1 MCNAFWTQKV
11 GAGPN
16 VGRMVVDSRP
26 LNVLIRR
33 GHHPAYDPA
42 TLVKGMDPELRSYW
56 KCDLSQAFYQCR
68 ITEESSKKYL
78 NFLCEF
84 GYFRFC
90 RSVMGMSPSSSTLGQ
105 ALDAKTGH
113 LIATRKLVRQADDY
127 LGAGKDDEEACNM
140 LEAFLDVCAKEGITL
155 SPKKFEWGG
164 FNQPIQWAGLTVQA
178 GGARPDEKRIE
189 AVSRFPVPTN
199 KASLRSWI
207 ALVNQLGYHVPGL
220 SAKTRLQ
227 RELLKKEA
235 VFLWTEEHNKEFL
248 AIREEVGDPNT
259 LWHYDSEMDLGVS
272 IDTQRTN
279 GPNSE
284 AVAGLGFVCFNYYR
298 DQTKAEQTGLGG
310 PLHPKHSGIR
320 ALQFGSIAAKDSWKS
335 KPPVVIE
342 GLGAI
347 AALHKLHYFCRGQ
360 AVIDMFLDSK
370 TMVEAWCNKG
380 LEEMAPGLQDIM
392 IELARWPLRLHYCEG
407 KKHIIPDSLGRN
419 CVSGQEEYGPELDEV
434 EGKAQYPRLV
444 GQPFDS
450 IKLSKLVHDIQEGME
465 DEEIGDEEEEEV
477 RDRQDEALAMS
488 LEEAYKAAEED
499 QAYKIA
505 CEWVAEGKS
514 KAEVVNAGHTNPV
527 HQFKQWWD
535 SLSVMEEQGKEG
547 GSRRR
552 LLIYNCDKLVVPKP
566 LVTALIDMAHKPH
579 KGEQITLAFLKR
591 YFVWSGMNNQ
601 VRQKCRD
608 CIPCNTYTKSRPK
621 EPEVKMRKRPP
632 RPWFMC
638 GMDFFDYKGDHVMAV
653 VDYLTSYII
662 IHTFKS
668 TPSSKQTTD
677 ALDTICRQNGG
688 YFSILATD
696 GGPQMASAHFKQ
708 WLDDKY
714 IIHRQSSATAAW
726 SNGRSE
732 RAVQDLR
739 TMWDR
744 AEFEKGSKLTLPER
758 AHLLSLFNDSPRAVG
773 AASPAR
779 LHFRRQYRH
788 PGMPAFEV
796 EIFDKGE
803 EILGWQ
809 KKEDR
814 KEAANK
820 RVATNQRKPL
830 NLTVG
835 LKVLVEDKQ
844 GNNTLPGEVVGV
856 RSQRSCWVQMTDTD
870 RIFLRNRKFL
880 VEDPAFR
887 TDHIINMLKS
897 AVASGDARRGEGG
910 FGDSCLE
917 GSTSSQ
923 LRPALRRSGA
933 KPRVGRAVTFADTV
947 EVSGSQSQPGA
958 AAVAHESSGAEGVA
972 QHPPR
977 TFADIVK
984 GNTWH
989 PAAAAAPQLASGG
1002 GGKFEQAPATAAAPQ
1017 LASGGNGKFE
1027 QAPKVTFSGSSPGE
1041 PACQL
1046 GAGATGSLQLLPG
1059 GGAGAGQLAADLGG
1073 QGEAEVDALRAVV
1086 ADLRDKLAQVEAFLG
1101 RL

>member
-1 MCNAFWTQKV
+1 M
-11 GAGPN
+11 
-16 VGRMVVDSRP
+16 
-26 LNVLIRR
+26 
-33 GHHPAYDPA
+33 
-42 TLVKGMDPELRSYW
+42 
-56 KCDLSQAFYQCR
+56 
-68 ITEESSKKYL
+68 
-78 NFLCEF
+78 
-84 GYFRFC
+84 
-90 RSVMGMSPSSSTLGQ
+90 
-105 ALDAKTGH
+105 
-113 LIATRKLVRQADDY
+113 
-127 LGAGKDDEEACNM
+127 
-140 LEAFLDVCAKEGITL
+140 
-155 SPKKFEWGG
+155 
-164 FNQPIQWAGLTVQA
+164 
-178 GGARPDEKRIE
+178 
-189 AVSRFPVPTN
+189 
-199 KASLRSWI
+199 
-207 ALVNQLGYHVPGL
+207 
-220 SAKTRLQ
+220 
-227 RELLKKEA
+227 
-235 VFLWTEEHNKEFL
+235 
-248 AIREEVGDPNT
+248 
-259 LWHYDSEMDLGVS
+259 
-272 IDTQRTN
+272 
-279 GPNSE
+279 
-284 AVAGLGFVCFNYYR
+284 
-298 DQTKAEQTGLGG
+298 
-310 PLHPKHSGIR
+310 
-320 ALQFGSIAAKDSWKS
+320 
-335 KPPVVIE
+335 
-342 GLGAI
+342 
-347 AALHKLHYFCRGQ
+347 
-360 AVIDMFLDSK
+360 
-370 TMVEAWCNKG
+370 
-380 LEEMAPGLQDIM
+380 
-392 IELARWPLRLHYCEG
+392 
-407 KKHIIPDSLGRN
+407 
-419 CVSGQEEYGPELDEV
+419 
-434 EGKAQYPRLV
+434 
-444 GQPFDS
+444 
-450 IKLSKLVHDIQEGME
+450 
-465 DEEIGDEEEEEV
+465 
-477 RDRQDEALAMS
+477 
-488 LEEAYKAAEED
+488 
-499 QAYKIA
+499 
-505 CEWVAEGKS
+505 
-514 KAEVVNAGHTNPV
+514 
-527 HQFKQWWD
+527 
-535 SLSVMEEQGKEG
+535 
-547 GSRRR
+547 
-552 LLIYNCDKLVVPKP
+552 
-566 LVTALIDMAHKPH
+566 
-579 KGEQITLAFLKR
+579 
-591 YFVWSGMNNQ
+591 
-601 VRQKCRD
+601 
-608 CIPCNTYTKSRPK
+608 
-621 EPEVKMRKRPP
+621 KMRKRPP

-739 TMWDR
+739 AMWDR
-744 AEFEKGSKLTLPER
+744 AEMEKGSKLTLPER

-803 EILGWQ
+803 EIIGWQ

-897 AVASGDARRGEGG
+897 TVASGEGG
-910 FGDSCLE
+910 GGDSCLE
-917 GSTSSQ
+917 GSTSSH

-933 KPRVGRAVTFADTV
+933 KPRGGRAVTFADTV

-984 GNTWH
+984 GTTWH
-989 PAAAAAPQLASGG
+989 PATAAASQLGG
-1002 GGKFEQAPATAAAPQ
+1002 GGDGKFEQAP
-1017 LASGGNGKFE
+1017 E
-1027 QAPKVTFSGSSPGE
+1027 VTFADGSSGE
-1041 PACQL
+1041 PTCQL

-1059 GGAGAGQLAADLGG
+1059 GGAGSGQLAADLGG
-1073 QGEAEVDALRAVV
+1073 QGEAEVDALRAQV
-1086 ADLRDKLAQVEAFLG
+1086 ADLRDKLAQVEAILG